1 MGVGAVPSSACGEVS
16 EPEREDRCYVSGR
29 EATLVPWAQDYDGG
43 NKAWVRFGD
52 GTDAIIG
59 GSRVERR

>member
-1 MGVGAVPSSACGEVS
+1 MGVGAQPFIRVWRGL
-16 EPEREDRCYVSGR
+16 EPEREDCCYVSGR
-29 EATLVPWAQDYDGG
+29 EATLVLWAQDYDG